1 MPISTKNNVLEAI
14 SHKIIK
20 GENLPVCCVN
30 DELQY

>member
-14 SHKIIK
+14 KPEITK

-30 DELQY
+30 VELQY